1 MTSKAEL
8 RLEVNELW
16 DEVERLRDDVAA
28 LRFEK
33 PVVLETSPFPF
44 PPFGGR
50 DVDETWVDEVEE
62 DEGDCDCGAFDCDCD
77 DEPLVINVVLD
88 DDEEDEDEDEGTV
101 EVSEMD
107 ISELAEEEADTLL
120 YMAERLRQYVPQCRE
135 RDLALTKIDEARLWL
150 KELI

>member
-33 PVVLETSPFPF
+33 PVVLETSPFP
-44 PPFGGR
+44 PFGGL
-50 DVDETWVDEVEE
+50 DVDETWVDEAIEE
-62 DEGDCDCGAFDCDCD
+62 DEGDCDCGAFNCDC

-88 DDEEDEDEDEGTV
+88 DDEEDEEDEDVV
-101 EVSEMD
+101 EVDE
-107 ISELAEEEADTLL
+107 ISELVEEEADTLL
-120 YMAERLRQYVPQCRE
+120 YMAERLRQYVPQCRD
-135 RDLALTKIDEARLWL
+135 RDIALVRLDEARLWL